1 MLVQHKCFQGVPQH
15 LARVT
20 DVALFVFVICS
31 LISIS
36 AMQTAYIL
44 ALVAWITRLYLQGN
58 QARLHFPLLVP
69 FGGFTLASALATI
82 TAVEPYRSLIEL
94 RNVLEASLFYLVLN
108 HVTTEERAT
117 TLARVLIATG
127 TLMAL
132 YGLSQSVA
140 QGMGFRIHGTMSIYM
155 TFAGLL
161 MLVTLMAL
169 AQLLYSWHRREVVWG
184 LPTFLLLTA
193 ALLLTQTRSAWLG
206 LAVGCCVILG
216 LWKKICLLVLP
227 LSVLAVLLLAPQV
240 VKARALSILD
250 RRDVTAQERLSMWD
264 SGFRIV
270 CDYPWTGVGMG
281 AMSQVYQQY
290 RHPQSPVDPGRRLG
304 HLHNNMI
311 QVAAERGLLGLVFWI
326 WLWVAYFYRTWLI
339 YRSVGTAHVRAKG
352 LVVGSLAS
360 VAAFHVEGLFEHT
373 FGDAEVIT
381 LVYFLM
387 ALPFVVQYTCVS
399 RRVSTL

>member
-1 MLVQHKCFQGVPQH
+1 VTYLGLERYHHSMLVQHKRFQGVPQH

-117 TLARVLIATG
+117 TLAGVLIATG
-127 TLMAL
+127 ALMAL
-132 YGLSQSVA
+132 YGLTQSVV
-140 QGMGFRIHGTMSIYM
+140 QGIDLRIHGTMSIYM

-161 MLVTLMAL
+161 MLVALMAL
-169 AQLLYSWHRREVVWG
+169 ARLLYASHRRDVIWV

-193 ALLLTQTRSAWLG
+193 ALLMTQTRSAWLG

-216 LWKKICLLVLP
+216 LWKKVCLLVLP
-227 LSVLAVLLLAPQV
+227 LGVLAVFLLAPQV

-250 RRDVTAQERLSMWD
+250 RRDVTVQ
-264 SGFRIV
+264 
-270 CDYPWTGVGMG
+270 
-281 AMSQVYQQY
+281 
-290 RHPQSPVDPGRRLG
+290 HPQSPRDPDRRLG

-311 QVAAERGLLGLVFWI
+311 QVAAERGLLGLTFWLWI
-326 WLWVAYFYRTWLI
+326 WMAYFRRTWHI
-339 YRSVGTAHVRAKG
+339 YRSLDTAQVRARA
-352 LVVGSLAS
+352 LVSGSLAS
-360 VAAFHVEGLFEHT
+360 VVAFHVEGLFEHT
-373 FGDAEVIT
+373 FGDSEVIT
-381 LVYFLM
+381 LVYCFM
-387 ALPFVVQYTCVS
+387 ALPFVVQRARLS
-399 RRVSTL
+399 GRASTS